1 MRTILIILSFCSI
14 NFVNCN
20 SINSKHDANALSLH
34 NQNDSIKKYSQDYLL
49 GKFIPEKDA
58 DFIEISIKYG
68 SKEGMYLRKETYN
81 AFIQMHDSA
90 ALDGVNLKIIS
101 STRNFDKQKTIW
113 EAKWNGERIVDG
125 MNLAKEVKDPVKRAS
140 IILKFSSMPG
150 TSRHHW
156 GTDIDINSLEDSYFL
171 SGQGKKEYEWLTKN
185 AARFGFYQPYTPKG
199 KERPTGYEEE
209 KWHWTYKPISKDL
222 TLQYAKLITIES
234 IKGFSG
240 AETAESIDIINKY
253 VLGIHPDCL
262 K

>member
-1 MRTILIILSFCSI
+1 
-14 NFVNCN
+14 
-20 SINSKHDANALSLH
+20 
-34 NQNDSIKKYSQDYLL
+34 
-49 GKFIPEKDA
+49 
-58 DFIEISIKYG
+58 
-68 SKEGMYLRKETYN
+68 
-81 AFIQMHDSA
+81 
-90 ALDGVNLKIIS
+90 
-101 STRNFDKQKTIW
+101 
-113 EAKWNGERIVDG
+113 
-125 MNLAKEVKDPVKRAS
+125 
-140 IILKFSSMPG
+140 MPG

-185 AARFGFYQPYTPKG
+185 AARFGFQQPYTPKD

-222 TLQYAKLITIES
+222 TLQYAKSVTIES

>member
-1 MRTILIILSFCSI
+1 
-14 NFVNCN
+14 VNCN
-20 SINSKHDANALSLH
+20 SFSSKNDSITPLNK
-34 NQNDSIKKYSQDYLL
+34 QNDSVKTYSTNYLL
-49 GKFIPEKDA
+49 GKFIPEKDT
-58 DFIEISIKYG
+58 DFIVVSLKYG
-68 SKEGMYLRKETYN
+68 TKEGMYLRKETYN
-81 AFIQMHDSA
+81 AFIQMHDA
-90 ALDGVNLKIIS
+90 AKLDGVTLKIIS
-101 STRNFDKQKTIW
+101 STRNFDKQKNIW

-185 AARFGFYQPYTPKG
+185 AVKFGFYQPYTPKG

-222 TLQYAKLITIES
+222 TLQYAKFVTIES
-234 IKGFSG
+234 IIGFSG